1 MDETIYELFRICQ
14 RKPSYLRQIKPIYGQ
29 SCRLHDLG
37 TLPGSDYSEATAINN
52 RGQVVGSS
60 TFSSG
65 PSHAFLYENGTMVDL
80 GTLPGGF
87 TSQALGINDR
97 GQIVGYSNT
106 GNGQYHAME

>member
-52 RGQVVGSS
+52 RGQVVGLS

-65 PSHAFLYENGTMVDL
+65 PSHAFLYENGTMVDSVL
-80 GTLPGGF
+80 CPAVSLVKR
-87 TSQALGINDR
+87 L
-97 GQIVGYSNT
+97 
-106 GNGQYHAME
+106 E